1 MTYRIEITPDAVRA
15 LAKLDKPVRRRIQTA
30 IDRLGETP
38 RPANMT
44 ALRGLRGGYRI
55 RVGDYRV
62 VYTVDDGRVVVMII
76 DIGRRREI
84 YRGY

>member
-1 MTYRIEITPDAVRA
+1 MIYRIEITPDAVHA

-62 VYTVDDGRVVVMII
+62 VYTVDDGRVLVVVI
-76 DIGRRREI
+76 DIGHRREI